1 MNVFPVDSVVTGL
14 GTDGLPKYDRS
25 YKASDLRDV
34 LAEFF
39 TNGVFGEGQLAVSAN
54 STQGVA
60 VAPGSCIIN
69 GAMGVEGDPRTL
81 VLQAADPSL
90 DRIDT
95 VVVRLDLS
103 IDQRTCDLYVVQG
116 TPAAEPERPALTRN
130 ETVWE
135 LGLADVYVRTGTTTV
150 STERITDTRPET
162 ERCGFASPFAEIDTT
177 AIFNQ
182 LNAATQ
188 SAISTSQE
196 TVEQS
201 VAEIEAAKEQAIAST
216 ETAID
221 GAIDE
226 LEQATQEAVEAMK
239 GALDGTTAGS
249 LQSAVEEL
257 REGKADAAHTH
268 DASDII
274 SGALAIERGGT
285 GATTAYAALQA
296 LGVTI
301 GEEEAPATGT
311 PNPLYI
317 QMLPAE

>member
-69 GAMGVEGDPRTL
+69 GAMGVEGDQRTL
-81 VLQAADPSL
+81 
-90 DRIDT
+90 
-95 VVVRLDLS
+95 
-103 IDQRTCDLYVVQG
+103 VVQG

-150 STERITDTRPET
+150 STDRITDTRPET
-162 ERCGFASPFAEIDTT
+162 ERCGFAAPYAEIDTT

-182 LNAATQ
+182 LNAATE

-196 TVEQS
+196 AIDQS

-216 ETAID
+216 ESAID
-221 GAIDE
+221 EAIGE
-226 LEQATQEAVEAMK
+226 LEQATQAAVEAME

-274 SGALAIERGGT
+274 SGALTIERGGT

-301 GEEEAPATGT
+301 GEEEAPVTGT
-311 PNPLYI
+311 PNTVYI